1 MIKKQV
7 QLMNF
12 LKRIDL
18 NRKKF
23 HEVRQMKEKLMEL
36 KMRIKCA
43 SNQQKASFVIKNITV
58 IDVFQNDR
66 FMADVAIEGGYIIGI
81 GSYEGINE
89 IDGTNQYIC
98 PGLIDAHAHIESSLV
113 SPKEYYKEALKHGI
127 TSMIIDPHE
136 IANVLGIKGI
146 ELMLNL
152 SKNIPFDMYVM
163 LPSCV
168 PATTF
173 ENSGATLLAADLNPL
188 YCYEKVIG
196 LAEVMNFPAVLN
208 GDDDMLQKLVDA
220 TTKGYRIDG
229 HGASFDLN
237 QLNAYITAGILTD
250 HECHTAEEV
259 IERLRRGMYVLMR
272 EGSVAK
278 NLKDLIQVASISNS
292 RRICFCTDDK
302 HIDDLIREGSI
313 DQAIKISVNSGLKIE
328 TAIQMSTLNTAECYQ
343 LKNKGAIAPGFI
355 ADFIILDELETFK
368 INSVY
373 KNGKC
378 VVRQGQLQLDED
390 RETERFIFENTVHL
404 PENLSEK
411 SFEIQASNCQKLNV
425 IEIIPN
431 KLETIHRQ
439 YELKALNMTNDVR
452 SCIEEDL
459 LKVAVIER
467 HHLTGNI
474 GLGMLKGLKL
484 QKGAIATTISHD
496 SHNLIVCGTNDAD
509 MLEAAKQ
516 LKDIGGGIVVVNEG
530 KVLAQIALEIAGLIT
545 ARPAHEVVSELSLL
559 HEALEQ
565 LSPNLGFN
573 PFLTLSFLTLPVI
586 PSIKLT
592 DKGLFDVTIF
602 DFIPVTE

>member
-1 MIKKQV
+1 M
-7 QLMNF
+7 
-12 LKRIDL
+12 
-18 NRKKF
+18 NRKKL

-36 KMRIKCA
+36 KTRIKCA

-66 FMADVAIEGGYIIGI
+66 FMADVAIEAGYIIGI

-89 IDGTNQYIC
+89 IDGTNKYIC

-127 TSMIIDPHE
+127 TSMITDPHE
-136 IANVLGIKGI
+136 IANVLGGKGI

-188 YCYEKVIG
+188 YCHEKVIG

-313 DQAIKISVNSGLKIE
+313 DHAIKIAVNSGLKIE

-378 VVRQGQLQLDED
+378 VVRQGQLQLDEE
-390 RETERFIFENTVHL
+390 RENKRFIFENTVHL

-431 KLETIHRQ
+431 KLYKSR
-439 YELKALNMTNDVR
+439 
-452 SCIEEDL
+452 
-459 LKVAVIER
+459 
-467 HHLTGNI
+467 
-474 GLGMLKGLKL
+474 
-484 QKGAIATTISHD
+484 
-496 SHNLIVCGTNDAD
+496 
-509 MLEAAKQ
+509 
-516 LKDIGGGIVVVNEG
+516 
-530 KVLAQIALEIAGLIT
+530 
-545 ARPAHEVVSELSLL
+545 
-559 HEALEQ
+559 
-565 LSPNLGFN
+565 
-573 PFLTLSFLTLPVI
+573 
-586 PSIKLT
+586 
-592 DKGLFDVTIF
+592 
-602 DFIPVTE
+602 

>member
-1 MIKKQV
+1 
-7 QLMNF
+7 MNF

-66 FMADVAIEGGYIIGI
+66 FIADVAIEGGYIIGI
-81 GSYEGINE
+81 GSYEGIDE
-89 IDGTNQYIC
+89 IDGTNKYIC

-516 LKDIGGGIVVVNEG
+516 LKNIGGGIVVVNEG

>member
-66 FMADVAIEGGYIIGI
+66 FMADVAIEAGYIIGI

-89 IDGTNQYIC
+89 IDGTNKYIC

-127 TSMIIDPHE
+127 TSMITDPHE
-136 IANVLGIKGI
+136 IANVLGGKGI

-188 YCYEKVIG
+188 YCHEKVIG

-313 DQAIKISVNSGLKIE
+313 DQAIKIAVNSGLKIE

-378 VVRQGQLQLDED
+378 VVRQGQLQLDEE
-390 RETERFIFENTVHL
+390 RENKRFIFENTVHL

-509 MLEAAKQ
+509 MLEASKQ
-516 LKDIGGGIVVVNEG
+516 LKNIGGGIVVVNEG

>member
-1 MIKKQV
+1 
-7 QLMNF
+7 
-12 LKRIDL
+12 
-18 NRKKF
+18 
-23 HEVRQMKEKLMEL
+23 MKEKLMKL
-36 KMRIKCA
+36 KTRIKCA

-127 TSMIIDPHE
+127 TSMITDPHE
-136 IANVLGIKGI
+136 IANVLGGKGI

-173 ENSGATLLAADLNPL
+173 ENSGASLLAADLNPL
-188 YCYEKVIG
+188 YCHEKVIG

-272 EGSVAK
+272 EGSV
-278 NLKDLIQVASISNS
+278 
-292 RRICFCTDDK
+292 
-302 HIDDLIREGSI
+302 
-313 DQAIKISVNSGLKIE
+313 DQAIKIAVNSGLKIE

-404 PENLSEK
+404 PKNLSEK

-516 LKDIGGGIVVVNEG
+516 LKNIGGGIVVVNEG

>member
-1 MIKKQV
+1 
-7 QLMNF
+7 MNF

-66 FMADVAIEGGYIIGI
+66 FMADVAIEAGYIIGI
-81 GSYEGINE
+81 GSYEGIDE

-127 TSMIIDPHE
+127 TSMITDPHE
-136 IANVLGIKGI
+136 IANVLGGKGI

-378 VVRQGQLQLDED
+378 VVRQGQLQLDEE
-390 RETERFIFENTVHL
+390 RENKRFIFENTVHL

>member
-1 MIKKQV
+1 
-7 QLMNF
+7 
-12 LKRIDL
+12 
-18 NRKKF
+18 
-23 HEVRQMKEKLMEL
+23 MKEKLMEL
-36 KMRIKCA
+36 KTRIKCA

-66 FMADVAIEGGYIIGI
+66 FMADVAIEAGYIIGI

-89 IDGTNQYIC
+89 IDGTNKYIC

-127 TSMIIDPHE
+127 TSMITDPHE
-136 IANVLGIKGI
+136 IANVLGGKGI

-313 DQAIKISVNSGLKIE
+313 DQAIKIAVNSGLKIE

-378 VVRQGQLQLDED
+378 VVRQGQLQLDEE
-390 RETERFIFENTVHL
+390 RENKRFIFENTVHL

-439 YELKALNMTNDVR
+439 YELNMTNDVR

-516 LKDIGGGIVVVNEG
+516 LKNIGGGIVVVNEG

>member
-1 MIKKQV
+1 
-7 QLMNF
+7 
-12 LKRIDL
+12 
-18 NRKKF
+18 
-23 HEVRQMKEKLMEL
+23 MKEKLMKL
-36 KMRIKCA
+36 KTRIKCA

-127 TSMIIDPHE
+127 TSMITDPHE
-136 IANVLGIKGI
+136 IANVLGGKGI

-272 EGSVAK
+272 EGSV
-278 NLKDLIQVASISNS
+278 
-292 RRICFCTDDK
+292 
-302 HIDDLIREGSI
+302 
-313 DQAIKISVNSGLKIE
+313 DQAIKIAVNSGLKIE

-378 VVRQGQLQLDED
+378 VVRQGQLQLDEE
-390 RETERFIFENTVHL
+390 RENKRFIFENTVHL

-516 LKDIGGGIVVVNEG
+516 LKNIGGGIVVVNEG

-592 DKGLFDVTIF
+592 DKGLFDVIIF

>member
-1 MIKKQV
+1 MK
-7 QLMNF
+7 
-12 LKRIDL
+12 LKT
-18 NRKKF
+18 
-23 HEVRQMKEKLMEL
+23 
-36 KMRIKCA
+36 RIKCA

-81 GSYEGINE
+81 WSYEGINE

-136 IANVLGIKGI
+136 IANVLGVKGI
-146 ELMLNL
+146 KLMLNL

-272 EGSVAK
+272 EGSV
-278 NLKDLIQVASISNS
+278 
-292 RRICFCTDDK
+292 
-302 HIDDLIREGSI
+302 
-313 DQAIKISVNSGLKIE
+313 DQAIKIAVNSGLKIE

-378 VVRQGQLQLDED
+378 VVRQGQLQLDEE
-390 RETERFIFENTVHL
+390 RENKRFIFENTVHL

-431 KLETIHRQ
+431 KLYKSR
-439 YELKALNMTNDVR
+439 
-452 SCIEEDL
+452 
-459 LKVAVIER
+459 
-467 HHLTGNI
+467 
-474 GLGMLKGLKL
+474 
-484 QKGAIATTISHD
+484 
-496 SHNLIVCGTNDAD
+496 
-509 MLEAAKQ
+509 
-516 LKDIGGGIVVVNEG
+516 
-530 KVLAQIALEIAGLIT
+530 
-545 ARPAHEVVSELSLL
+545 
-559 HEALEQ
+559 
-565 LSPNLGFN
+565 
-573 PFLTLSFLTLPVI
+573 
-586 PSIKLT
+586 
-592 DKGLFDVTIF
+592 
-602 DFIPVTE
+602 

>member
-1 MIKKQV
+1 
-7 QLMNF
+7 MNF

-439 YELKALNMTNDVR
+439 YELKALNMTNAVR

>member
-1 MIKKQV
+1 
-7 QLMNF
+7 
-12 LKRIDL
+12 
-18 NRKKF
+18 
-23 HEVRQMKEKLMEL
+23 MKEKLMEL
-36 KMRIKCA
+36 KTRIKCA

-66 FMADVAIEGGYIIGI
+66 FMADVAIEAGYIIGI

-127 TSMIIDPHE
+127 TSMITDPHE
-136 IANVLGIKGI
+136 IANVLGGKGI

-188 YCYEKVIG
+188 YCHEKVIG

-313 DQAIKISVNSGLKIE
+313 DQAIKIAVNSGLKIE

-404 PENLSEK
+404 PKNLSEK

-496 SHNLIVCGTNDAD
+496 SHNLIVCETNDAD

-516 LKDIGGGIVVVNEG
+516 LKNIGGGIVVVNEG

>member
-1 MIKKQV
+1 
-7 QLMNF
+7 MNF

-66 FMADVAIEGGYIIGI
+66 FIADVAIEGGYIIGI
-81 GSYEGINE
+81 GSYEGIDE
-89 IDGTNQYIC
+89 IDGTNKYIC

>member
-1 MIKKQV
+1 
-7 QLMNF
+7 MNF

-81 GSYEGINE
+81 GSYEGIDE

-313 DQAIKISVNSGLKIE
+313 DQAIKIAVNSGLKIE

-378 VVRQGQLQLDED
+378 VVRQGQLQLDEE
-390 RETERFIFENTVHL
+390 RENKRFIFENTVHL

>member
-1 MIKKQV
+1 
-7 QLMNF
+7 
-12 LKRIDL
+12 
-18 NRKKF
+18 
-23 HEVRQMKEKLMEL
+23 MKEKLMKL
-36 KMRIKCA
+36 KTRIKCA

-136 IANVLGIKGI
+136 IANVLGVKGI
-146 ELMLNL
+146 KLMLNL

-272 EGSVAK
+272 EGSV
-278 NLKDLIQVASISNS
+278 
-292 RRICFCTDDK
+292 
-302 HIDDLIREGSI
+302 
-313 DQAIKISVNSGLKIE
+313 DQAIKIAVNSGLKIE

-378 VVRQGQLQLDED
+378 VVRQGQLQLDEE
-390 RETERFIFENTVHL
+390 RENKRFIFENTVHL

-516 LKDIGGGIVVVNEG
+516 LKNIGGGIVVVNEG

>member
-1 MIKKQV
+1 M
-7 QLMNF
+7 
-12 LKRIDL
+12 
-18 NRKKF
+18 NRKKL

-36 KMRIKCA
+36 KTRIKCA

-66 FMADVAIEGGYIIGI
+66 FMADVAIEAGYIIGI

-89 IDGTNQYIC
+89 IDGTNKYIC

-127 TSMIIDPHE
+127 TSMITDPHE
-136 IANVLGIKGI
+136 IANVLGGKGI

-188 YCYEKVIG
+188 YCHEKVIG

-313 DQAIKISVNSGLKIE
+313 DQAIKIAVNSGLKIE

-378 VVRQGQLQLDED
+378 VVRQGQLQLDEE
-390 RETERFIFENTVHL
+390 RENKRFIFENTVHL

-516 LKDIGGGIVVVNEG
+516 LKNIGGGIVVVNEG

-573 PFLTLSFLTLPVI
+573 PFLTLSFLTLH
-586 PSIKLT
+586 IKT
-592 DKGLFDVTIF
+592 CFVASSSSM
-602 DFIPVTE
+602 

>member
-1 MIKKQV
+1 
-7 QLMNF
+7 MNF

-66 FMADVAIEGGYIIGI
+66 FMADVAIEAGYIIGI

-127 TSMIIDPHE
+127 TSMITDPHE
-136 IANVLGIKGI
+136 IANVLGGKGI

-168 PATTF
+168 PATTY

-188 YCYEKVIG
+188 YCHEKVIG

-313 DQAIKISVNSGLKIE
+313 DQAIKIAVNSGLKIE

-378 VVRQGQLQLDED
+378 VVRQGQLQLDEE
-390 RETERFIFENTVHL
+390 RENKRFIFENTVHL

-516 LKDIGGGIVVVNEG
+516 LKNIGGGIVVVNEG

>member
-1 MIKKQV
+1 MK
-7 QLMNF
+7 
-12 LKRIDL
+12 LKT
-18 NRKKF
+18 
-23 HEVRQMKEKLMEL
+23 
-36 KMRIKCA
+36 RIKCA

-136 IANVLGIKGI
+136 IANVLGVKGI
-146 ELMLNL
+146 KLMLNL

-272 EGSVAK
+272 EGSV
-278 NLKDLIQVASISNS
+278 
-292 RRICFCTDDK
+292 
-302 HIDDLIREGSI
+302 
-313 DQAIKISVNSGLKIE
+313 DQAIKIAVNSGLKIE

-378 VVRQGQLQLDED
+378 VVRQGQLQLDEE
-390 RETERFIFENTVHL
+390 RENKRFIFENTVHL

-516 LKDIGGGIVVVNEG
+516 LKNIGGGIVVVNEG

>member
-1 MIKKQV
+1 
-7 QLMNF
+7 MNF

>member
-1 MIKKQV
+1 
-7 QLMNF
+7 MNF

-66 FMADVAIEGGYIIGI
+66 FMADVAIEAGYIIGI

-89 IDGTNQYIC
+89 IDGTNKYIC

-113 SPKEYYKEALKHGI
+113 SPKEYYKEALKQGI
-127 TSMIIDPHE
+127 TSMITDPHE
-136 IANVLGIKGI
+136 IANVLGGKGI

-188 YCYEKVIG
+188 YCHEKVIG

>member
-1 MIKKQV
+1 M
-7 QLMNF
+7 
-12 LKRIDL
+12 
-18 NRKKF
+18 NRKKL

-36 KMRIKCA
+36 KTRIKCA

-66 FMADVAIEGGYIIGI
+66 FMADVAIEAGYIIGI

-89 IDGTNQYIC
+89 IDGTNKYIC

-127 TSMIIDPHE
+127 TSMITDPHE
-136 IANVLGIKGI
+136 IANVLGGKGI

-188 YCYEKVIG
+188 YCHEKVIG

-272 EGSVAK
+272 EGSV
-278 NLKDLIQVASISNS
+278 
-292 RRICFCTDDK
+292 
-302 HIDDLIREGSI
+302 
-313 DQAIKISVNSGLKIE
+313 DQAIKIAVNSGLKIE

-378 VVRQGQLQLDED
+378 VVRQGQLQLDEE
-390 RETERFIFENTVHL
+390 RENKRFIFENTVHL

-516 LKDIGGGIVVVNEG
+516 LKNIGGGIVVVNEG

>member
-1 MIKKQV
+1 
-7 QLMNF
+7 
-12 LKRIDL
+12 
-18 NRKKF
+18 
-23 HEVRQMKEKLMEL
+23 MKEKLMEL
-36 KMRIKCA
+36 KTRIKCA

-66 FMADVAIEGGYIIGI
+66 FMADVAIEAGYIIGI

-127 TSMIIDPHE
+127 TSMITDPHE
-136 IANVLGIKGI
+136 IANVLGGKGI

-173 ENSGATLLAADLNPL
+173 ENSGTTLLAADLNPL
-188 YCYEKVIG
+188 YCHEKVIG

-313 DQAIKISVNSGLKIE
+313 DQAIKIAVNSGLKIE

-378 VVRQGQLQLDED
+378 VVRQGQLQLDEE
-390 RETERFIFENTVHL
+390 RENKRFIFENTVHL

-431 KLETIHRQ
+431 KLYKSR
-439 YELKALNMTNDVR
+439 
-452 SCIEEDL
+452 
-459 LKVAVIER
+459 
-467 HHLTGNI
+467 
-474 GLGMLKGLKL
+474 
-484 QKGAIATTISHD
+484 
-496 SHNLIVCGTNDAD
+496 
-509 MLEAAKQ
+509 
-516 LKDIGGGIVVVNEG
+516 
-530 KVLAQIALEIAGLIT
+530 
-545 ARPAHEVVSELSLL
+545 
-559 HEALEQ
+559 
-565 LSPNLGFN
+565 
-573 PFLTLSFLTLPVI
+573 
-586 PSIKLT
+586 
-592 DKGLFDVTIF
+592 
-602 DFIPVTE
+602 